1 MNPIHRFIYWN
12 MNYHVEH
19 HMFPLVPY
27 HALPR
32 LHAAIKADCPTP
44 YNGILAA
51 WRELLPAV
59 LRQRADPAFFV
70 KRVLPTPTVPSQA
83 PATAETFTAEGRQ
96 PVDGW
101 IDAVPAALIQKED
114 VLRFDHDGRTYAIY
128 RTADNKY
135 YASAGTCTHGNAH
148 LADGMVKGNLIECPK
163 HNGRFDIRDG
173 SPARLPVCVAM
184 RTFDVE
190 QRGGRIW
197 LKLAPKVPAA
207 EQRFELRV
215 VSNDNVATFIKELVL
230 EPAPGSTLPE
240 YQPGD
245 YLQIE
250 IPPYARRTLE
260 GVQVGA
266 KYEPV
271 WKRQHVYEFASSNAM
286 TTRRNY
292 SLATNPAT
300 DRQLRFT
307 VRIATPPRG
316 QDCEAGVGSSWV
328 FGLKQGDLVT
338 AYGPFGTFR
347 IKPGEREMVYVGG
360 GAGMAPL
367 RSHIANLL
375 ETQGSTRKISF
386 WYGAR
391 SLQELFYQDYF
402 SGLAARFPNFT
413 WNPALSEPQ
422 PDEAWT
428 GPTGMIHTVLLERY
442 LATHPDPKSVDY
454 YLCGPPAMVQAAREM
469 LASIGVGDEQIACDE
484 F

>member
-1 MNPIHRFIYWN
+1 
-12 MNYHVEH
+12 
-19 HMFPLVPY
+19 
-27 HALPR
+27 
-32 LHAAIKADCPTP
+32 
-44 YNGILAA
+44 
-51 WRELLPAV
+51 
-59 LRQRADPAFFV
+59 
-70 KRVLPTPTVPSQA
+70 
-83 PATAETFTAEGRQ
+83 
-96 PVDGW
+96 
-101 IDAVPAALIQKED
+101 
-114 VLRFDHDGRTYAIY
+114 
-128 RTADNKY
+128 
-135 YASAGTCTHGNAH
+135 
-148 LADGMVKGNLIECPK
+148 
-163 HNGRFDIRDG
+163 
-173 SPARLPVCVAM
+173 
-184 RTFDVE
+184 
-190 QRGGRIW
+190 
-197 LKLAPKVPAA
+197 
-207 EQRFELRV
+207 
-215 VSNDNVATFIKELVL
+215 
-230 EPAPGSTLPE
+230 
-240 YQPGD
+240 
-245 YLQIE
+245 
-250 IPPYARRTLE
+250 
-260 GVQVGA
+260 
-266 KYEPV
+266 
-271 WKRQHVYEFASSNAM
+271 M

-469 LASIGVGDEQIACDE
+469 LASIGVGDDQIACDE